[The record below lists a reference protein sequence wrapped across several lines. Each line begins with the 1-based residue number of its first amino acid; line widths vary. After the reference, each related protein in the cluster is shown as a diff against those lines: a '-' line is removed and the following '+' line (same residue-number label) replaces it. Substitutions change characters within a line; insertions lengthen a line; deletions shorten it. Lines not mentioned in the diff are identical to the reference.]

1 MTAMPTATLF
11 ELPVRV
17 YWADTDAGGVVYHS
31 NYLDYCE
38 RARTEWLRSR
48 GFSQH
53 RLANEEGMLF
63 TIANLSIEFRRPARL
78 DDLLS
83 VRSSAELS
91 GGATVEFVQ
100 EVWRVEPSSELLAK
114 VQVRVACVD
123 SANFKPRR
131 LPASLREDF
140 R

>member
-1 MTAMPTATLF
+1 MPGPQ

-38 RARTEWLRSR
+38 RARTEWLRQL
-48 GFSQH
+48 GFSQQ
-53 RLANEEGMLF
+53 RLVDEEGVLF
-63 TIANLSIEFRRPARL
+63 TVARLEIDFRRPARL

-83 VRSSAELS
+83 VRTSATAS

-100 EVWRVEPSSELLAK
+100 EVWRAEPTSDLLATAR
-114 VQVRVACVD
+114 VRVACVD
-123 SANFKPRR
+123 AASFRPRR
-131 LPASLREDF
+131 LPASIRERF
-140 R
+140 A

>member
-1 MTAMPTATLF
+1 MAAEPF

-38 RARTEWLRSR
+38 RARTEWLRQL

-53 RLANEEGMLF
+53 RMADEEGVLF
-63 TIANLSIEFRRPARL
+63 TVAALQIDFRRPAKL

-83 VRSSAELS
+83 VRTHATLG
-91 GGATVEFVQ
+91 GGATVEFMQ
-100 EVWRVEPSSELLAK
+100 EVWRIEPTQDLLATA
-114 VQVRVACVD
+114 QVRVACVD
-123 SANFKPRR
+123 AASFKPRR
-131 LPASLREDF
+131 VPGSIRERF
-140 R
+140 A